1 MKRFPI
7 LFFRFLAGLGLA
19 VAAGTGIASEGHDHG
34 EGAAAAA
41 ETASPRI
48 SAHSDLFELLGIVS
62 KGQMVVYLDRYTS
75 NEPVTGARIEFETG
89 EAKGIAAPQ
98 ADGTYLLKLGTLGKP
113 GDTAFSFTV
122 TAGTDTD
129 LLAGELSIADAH
141 DSHGEAGSRP
151 WLRLMAW
158 AMAAVALILGA
169 AVLVRRFRTRRAL
182 NWAAE
187 KSL

>member
-19 VAAGTGIASEGHDHG
+19 VATGTGIASEGHDHG

-89 EAKGIAAPQ
+89 DAKGIAAPQ

-129 LLAGELSIADAH
+129 LLAGELSITDAH

-151 WLRLMAW
+151 WVRLLAW
-158 AMAAVALILGA
+158 PMAAVALILGA
-169 AVLVRRFRTRRAL
+169 AVLVRRFRARRAF
-182 NWAAE
+182 N
-187 KSL
+187 

>member
-19 VAAGTGIASEGHDHG
+19 VATGTGIASEGHDHG

-89 EAKGIAAPQ
+89 DAKGIAAPQ

-129 LLAGELSIADAH
+129 LLAGELSITDAH

-169 AVLVRRFRTRRAL
+169 AVLVRRFRARRAF
-182 NWAAE
+182 N
-187 KSL
+187 